1 MFYKSLCN
9 FYILIFQLLKK
20 LYLQNYNFIIFNNI
34 FLSINL
40 NKVKVI
46 ITVLIL
52 IKKNKKFLNLN

>member
-1 MFYKSLCN
+1 MFYKSLYN

-46 ITVLIL
+46 ITILIL